1 MKKKSMTRHHRKRTK
16 KINDRQFSGIKMQ
29 KDEIEKKINK
39 KKLKNK
45 APAKPS
51 EVVKTSE

>member
-1 MKKKSMTRHHRKRTK
+1 MTRHHRKRTK